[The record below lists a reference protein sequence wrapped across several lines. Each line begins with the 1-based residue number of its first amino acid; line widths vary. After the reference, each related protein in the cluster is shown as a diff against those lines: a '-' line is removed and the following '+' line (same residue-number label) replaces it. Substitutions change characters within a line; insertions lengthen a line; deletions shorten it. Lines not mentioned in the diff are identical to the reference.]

1 MRIEPLRLKI
11 SCAFAL
17 LPTGIG
23 LIKCKSNWL
32 LVSQQSRVRGLG
44 FLTGS
49 ADSRLFRGG
58 DDIVMI
64 LGRSGEDAEQGAGAA
79 RSDKTT
85 GTVIGGSSSSTRRR

>member
-17 LPTGIG
+17 LPTGSALSNLSRIG
-23 LIKCKSNWL
+23 SWL
-32 LVSQQSRVRGLG
+32 LVSQQSREHVLG
-44 FLTGS
+44 FLTGL

-64 LGRSGEDAEQGAGAA
+64 VGRLGEDTEH
-79 RSDKTT
+79 
-85 GTVIGGSSSSTRRR
+85 